1 MILLITED
9 KIGVINLWEHHTL
22 KFEKPVFNNVIGIDP
37 RNFYLIMYM
46 HVYLIQNAFHRIILF
61 FAEGNQ

>member
-37 RNFYLIMYM
+37 QNFYFDN
-46 HVYLIQNAFHRIILF
+46 VGILYACVF
-61 FAEGNQ
+61 KTKCIS